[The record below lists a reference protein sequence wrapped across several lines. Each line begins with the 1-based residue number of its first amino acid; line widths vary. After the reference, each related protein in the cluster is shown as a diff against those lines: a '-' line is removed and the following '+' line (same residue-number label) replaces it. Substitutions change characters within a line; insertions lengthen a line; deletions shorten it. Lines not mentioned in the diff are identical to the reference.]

1 MGMERREIVFEHDD
15 DAVEHRKLNWRAI
28 IAGTVATIGIQVW
41 FLYLGGALG
50 LSSFN
55 ADRAATFSDY
65 AILGPIAFLAFTALV
80 SSFAGA
86 WICGHWANLNSDE
99 DAYMHGGLT
108 WALSAIVIAMGL
120 GTALGL
126 SSSAVQSGANKAM
139 ASAAASGQEAG
150 AQQSG
155 SLAYDR
161 LNDKKFADFVSQR
174 AKSHMKSADGKPI
187 DVSYEAGDERADNKS
202 RLVEADNIADDYQLT
217 RFVMNETRMSE
228 DEAEK
233 FLEANKEPIAQAAAN
248 SQREWEL
255 AHSRD
260 LAKAEAARRSAS
272 EFAWTMALLGLL
284 SLGMA
289 LAGSYLGWKH
299 RYNDDL
305 GDDDDKILADTGR
318 PDAL

>member
-1 MGMERREIVFEHDD
+1 MERREIVFEDD
-15 DAVEHRKLNWRAI
+15 DVAVECRKLNWKAI

-65 AILGPIAFLAFTALV
+65 AILAPIAFLAFTALV

-139 ASAAASGQEAG
+139 ASASASGEAKG
-150 AQQSG
+150 AQQAG

-161 LNDKKFADFVSQR
+161 LNDKKFADFVSAR
-174 AKSHMKSADGKPI
+174 AKSHAGSADGQPI
-187 DVSYEAGDERADNKS
+187 DVSYEGGDERADNKS
-202 RLVEADNIADDYQLT
+202 RMVKYDNIPDDYELK

-289 LAGSYLGWKH
+289 LTGAYLGWKH
-299 RYNDDL
+299 RYSDDF
-305 GDDDDKILADTGR
+305 DDDDNDLPADTTR
-318 PDAL
+318 TDVL